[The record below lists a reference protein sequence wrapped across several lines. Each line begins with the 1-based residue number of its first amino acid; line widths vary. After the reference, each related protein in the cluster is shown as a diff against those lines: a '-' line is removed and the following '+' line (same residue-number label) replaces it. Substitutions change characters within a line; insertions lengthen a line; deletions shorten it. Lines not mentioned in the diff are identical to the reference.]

1 MRGFNRLSI
10 QSKLM
15 SMLLAVSVGSIAVIA
30 YEGYR
35 SGRNAIRSTVVN
47 QLVSVRASKASQ
59 IENYFRSLRNEV
71 QVVGHSPSTITAMK
85 EFSTAFSTVLAEAAD
100 TEAAATSGN
109 IRQYYRDEF
118 ASRLAENT
126 SASVDADT
134 FLPASTLA
142 RYLQTQYIVSNPN
155 PVGEKEKLDDADDG
169 TQYSTLHERYH
180 PIFRDIVEEFGYYDL
195 FLIDND
201 GNIVYSVF
209 KEVDFAT
216 SLRIGPYAR
225 SSLANAYRDAQKQ
238 NSSYIALSDFA
249 AYTPSYEEPAAF
261 MATPLYDGT
270 ELVGVLAIQVS
281 VDEVNEVMT
290 SDGNWSEEGLGETGE
305 TFLVGADQTLRSD
318 SRLLIESPEEYFAA
332 LTRQQVDPATIEAI
346 ESLNTSVLNQP
357 ATSDAVKQ
365 ALEGRDGV
373 ETVVNYVGERV
384 ISAYAPLN
392 IRGVDWAII
401 SEIDE
406 AEIFTP
412 ITKFAQ
418 NVLIASAIAVFLITL
433 ASLWLAKSFLKPVT
447 LLGDGFRKLAKGH
460 KEVTVPVLA
469 SDELGE
475 LAKAFNHMVK
485 KNRKTSELVFQK
497 TQETESL
504 LLNMFPES
512 VAKRLKRGEKHI
524 SDEAESV
531 AILFANVLNFQR
543 LTEEL
548 KPKKAIEILNEIVSA
563 MDDATEQHGIEKIKT
578 TGSEYLAVSGLSV
591 ARLDQTKRVIDF
603 AIEAM
608 RIVSQVNREYD
619 TDLQMRVGVHS
630 GSVMAGT
637 VGSQRLIYDIWGDT
651 VVMAHYVQS
660 AAAPN
665 SIFVS
670 KPVANSL
677 VDLYEFEPAGEV
689 DIRGTDKISVLRV
702 KL

>member
-35 SGRNAIRSTVVN
+35 SGRNAIRDTVVN

-71 QVVGHSPSTITAMK
+71 QVVGGSPSTITAMK
-85 EFSTAFSTVLAEAAD
+85 EFSSAFSTVLAEAAD
-100 TEAAATSGN
+100 TEEAATSGN

-118 ASRLAENT
+118 ASRLTENT
-126 SASVDADT
+126 GTPVDADT

-142 RYLQTQYIVSNPN
+142 RYLQTQYIVNNPD
-155 PVGEKEKLDDADDG
+155 PVGEKEKLDNVDDG
-169 TQYSTLHERYH
+169 TKYSTLHERYH

-201 GNIVYSVF
+201 GNVVYSVF

-249 AYTPSYEEPAAF
+249 AYTPSYGNPAAF
-261 MATPLYDGT
+261 MATPLYDRT

-290 SDGNWSEEGLGETGE
+290 SSGNWSEEGLGETGE
-305 TFLVGADQTLRSD
+305 TFLVGTDQKLRSD

>member
-1 MRGFNRLSI
+1 
-10 QSKLM
+10 
-15 SMLLAVSVGSIAVIA
+15 MLLAVSVGSIAVIA

-35 SGRNAIRSTVVN
+35 SGRNAIRDTVVN

-71 QVVGHSPSTITAMK
+71 QVVGGSPSTITAMK
-85 EFSTAFSTVLAEAAD
+85 EFSSAFSTVLAEAAD
-100 TEAAATSGN
+100 TEEAATSGN

-118 ASRLAENT
+118 ASRLTENT
-126 SASVDADT
+126 GTPVDADT

-142 RYLQTQYIVSNPN
+142 RYLQTQYIVNNPD
-155 PVGEKEKLDDADDG
+155 PVGEKEKLDNVDDG
-169 TQYSTLHERYH
+169 TKYSTLHERYH

-201 GNIVYSVF
+201 GNVVYSVF

-249 AYTPSYEEPAAF
+249 AYTPSYGNPAAF
-261 MATPLYDGT
+261 MATPLYDRT

-290 SDGNWSEEGLGETGE
+290 SSGNWSEEGLGETGE
-305 TFLVGADQTLRSD
+305 TFLVGTDQKLRSD

>member
-1 MRGFNRLSI
+1 
-10 QSKLM
+10 
-15 SMLLAVSVGSIAVIA
+15 MLLAVSVGSIAVIA

-35 SGRNAIRSTVVN
+35 SGRNAIRDTVVN

-71 QVVGHSPSTITAMK
+71 QVVGGSPSTITAMK
-85 EFSTAFSTVLAEAAD
+85 EFSSAFSTVLAEAAD
-100 TEAAATSGN
+100 TEEAATSGN

-118 ASRLAENT
+118 ASRLTENT
-126 SASVDADT
+126 STPVDADT

-142 RYLQTQYIVSNPN
+142 RYLQTQYIVNNPD
-155 PVGEKEKLDDADDG
+155 PVGEKEKLDNVDDG
-169 TQYSTLHERYH
+169 TKYSTLHERYH

-201 GNIVYSVF
+201 GNVVYSVF

-249 AYTPSYEEPAAF
+249 AYTPSYGNPAAF
-261 MATPLYDGT
+261 MATPLYDRT

-290 SDGNWSEEGLGETGE
+290 SSGNWSEEGLGETGE
-305 TFLVGADQTLRSD
+305 TFLVGTDQKLRSD

>member
-1 MRGFNRLSI
+1 
-10 QSKLM
+10 
-15 SMLLAVSVGSIAVIA
+15 
-30 YEGYR
+30 
-35 SGRNAIRSTVVN
+35 
-47 QLVSVRASKASQ
+47 
-59 IENYFRSLRNEV
+59 
-71 QVVGHSPSTITAMK
+71 
-85 EFSTAFSTVLAEAAD
+85 
-100 TEAAATSGN
+100 
-109 IRQYYRDEF
+109 
-118 ASRLAENT
+118 
-126 SASVDADT
+126 
-134 FLPASTLA
+134 
-142 RYLQTQYIVSNPN
+142 QTQYIVNNPD
-155 PVGEKEKLDDADDG
+155 PVGEKEKLDNVDDG
-169 TQYSTLHERYH
+169 TKYRTLHERYH

-201 GNIVYSVF
+201 GNVVYSVF

-249 AYTPSYEEPAAF
+249 AYTPSYGNPAAF
-261 MATPLYDGT
+261 MATPLYDRT

-290 SDGNWSEEGLGETGE
+290 SSGNWSEEGLGETGE
-305 TFLVGADQTLRSD
+305 TFLVGTDQKLRSD

>member
-35 SGRNAIRSTVVN
+35 SGRNAIRDTVVN

-71 QVVGHSPSTITAMK
+71 QVVGGSPSTITAMK
-85 EFSTAFSTVLAEAAD
+85 EFSSAFSTVLAEAAD
-100 TEAAATSGN
+100 TEEAATSGN

-118 ASRLAENT
+118 ASRLTENT
-126 SASVDADT
+126 STPVDADT

-142 RYLQTQYIVSNPN
+142 RYLQTQYIVNNPD
-155 PVGEKEKLDDADDG
+155 PVGEKEKLDNVDDG
-169 TQYSTLHERYH
+169 TKYSTLHERYH

-201 GNIVYSVF
+201 GNVVYSVF

-249 AYTPSYEEPAAF
+249 AYTPSYGNPAAF
-261 MATPLYDGT
+261 MATPLYDRT

-290 SDGNWSEEGLGETGE
+290 SSGNWSEEGLGETGE
-305 TFLVGADQTLRSD
+305 TFLVGTDQKLRSD

>member
-1 MRGFNRLSI
+1 
-10 QSKLM
+10 
-15 SMLLAVSVGSIAVIA
+15 
-30 YEGYR
+30 
-35 SGRNAIRSTVVN
+35 
-47 QLVSVRASKASQ
+47 
-59 IENYFRSLRNEV
+59 
-71 QVVGHSPSTITAMK
+71 
-85 EFSTAFSTVLAEAAD
+85 
-100 TEAAATSGN
+100 
-109 IRQYYRDEF
+109 
-118 ASRLAENT
+118 
-126 SASVDADT
+126 
-134 FLPASTLA
+134 
-142 RYLQTQYIVSNPN
+142 
-155 PVGEKEKLDDADDG
+155 
-169 TQYSTLHERYH
+169 
-180 PIFRDIVEEFGYYDL
+180 
-195 FLIDND
+195 
-201 GNIVYSVF
+201 
-209 KEVDFAT
+209 
-216 SLRIGPYAR
+216 
-225 SSLANAYRDAQKQ
+225 
-238 NSSYIALSDFA
+238 
-249 AYTPSYEEPAAF
+249 
-261 MATPLYDGT
+261 
-270 ELVGVLAIQVS
+270 
-281 VDEVNEVMT
+281 
-290 SDGNWSEEGLGETGE
+290 EGLGETGE
-305 TFLVGADQTLRSD
+305 TFLVGTDQKLRSD

>member
-1 MRGFNRLSI
+1 
-10 QSKLM
+10 
-15 SMLLAVSVGSIAVIA
+15 MLLAVSVGSIAVIA

-290 SDGNWSEEGLGETGE
+290 SNGNWSEEGLGETGE